1 MSQQVSAFLSDA
13 PNHKLSITFVVHFT
27 YIRTRDG
34 RFSAWLATDQW
45 RIYPIL
51 CQLHLYN
58 PFLVFTFICVCGV
71 KCVPMFICSGMNA
84 PVSGCI
90 CVYVFTPS
98 SLCCV
103 RHHSK
108 LCSSVTAYCQTST
121 LHPQGCHHVYTLVY
135 TCPAVLGLYLA
146 VVNCCQV
153 LRRLRAQHPLRCPSW
168 LIWGG
173 SAVCHS
179 LALTCWTCPCGLV
192 REIVTMPK
200 YKIQSQ
206 HQPFSQ
212 RKRGDIYS
220 CFSEGTRLSVFSVF
234 IFKLQGVRKK
244 KQKTK
249 P

>member
-1 MSQQVSAFLSDA
+1 M
-13 PNHKLSITFVVHFT
+13 VV
-27 YIRTRDG
+27 
-34 RFSAWLATDQW
+34 FSAWLATDQR

-51 CQLHLYN
+51 CQSHLYN
-58 PFLVFTFICVCGV
+58 PFSVFSFVCVWRWVCAHVHLSGHDCS
-71 KCVPMFICSGMNA
+71 CVWA
-84 PVSGCI
+84 HLW
-90 CVYVFTPS
+90 VYVFTPS

-103 RHHSK
+103 RHLSK

-153 LRRLRAQHPLRCPSW
+153 LRRLRAQHPLRCPRW

-206 HQPFSQ
+206 NQPFSQ
-212 RKRGDIYS
+212 RKRGDIIPVS
-220 CFSEGTRLSVFSVF
+220 VKAQDWVFFCFHIQTPGSE
-234 IFKLQGVRKK
+234 KK
-244 KQKTK
+244 KKKKTK